1 MFQPKQLR
9 VQGHPISS
17 LLGLVSASDDPS
29 AARPSIESANPSV
42 QELFGHAVQ
51 RQEAVVAANG
61 ALCVRTGNRTGRS
74 PKDRFIVRDPA
85 SDPHIDW
92 GQINQPFDRNTFEQ
106 LWQRVMGHLAA
117 HGDYFSSRL
126 QAGADELHSIPLRV
140 ITEYAW
146 HNLFARQ
153 LFIVPRQHS
162 PARPG
167 EWMVVNA
174 PRFKTDPQRDGT
186 ASDGAVIID
195 FFRRRILL
203 AGMKYAGEMKKA
215 VFTVMNYLLP
225 QAGVLPMH
233 CAANLGPTGD
243 VALFFGLSGTGKTTL
258 SADPDRF
265 LIGDDEHGWN
275 EQGIF
280 NFEGGCYAK
289 CINLT
294 QEREPVIWEA
304 IKFGAI
310 MENVV
315 LDHARFPRYDDAALT
330 ENTRVAYP
338 REHVENRV
346 EENRA
351 GHPSAILFLTCDL
364 FGVLPPVAVLD
375 ERQAAY
381 HFLSGYTALVA
392 GTELGSGIKPTF
404 SACFGAPFFP
414 RRPVEYAEILMR
426 KLSCTGYPGL
436 SRQHR
441 LDRRRLW
448 QRRPSIRDRH
458 HARDRQRHPRRLDPE
473 VIHRVFAGAQPA
485 HPQGTAER
493 RTGRAPAESPKRLGR
508 PIGIRPGRRTPG
520 RAVQREFQALRR
532 CHRAGGRGP
541 PPRLRAP
548 SPGGRRSTTPPRAA
562 AATRPPPLHRR
573 SPARSARRRSGTRR
587 RPRSCGWR

>member
-1 MFQPKQLR
+1 MLQPKQLR
-9 VQGHPISS
+9 VQGRPIASVFGSS
-17 LLGLVSASDDPS
+17 PGGGDTGGPRASLEPPN
-29 AARPSIESANPSV
+29 PSI

-61 ALCVRTGNRTGRS
+61 ALCVRTGSRTGRS
-74 PKDRFIVRDPA
+74 PKDRFIVRDPDSA
-85 SDPHIDW
+85 PHIDW
-92 GQINQPFDRNTFEQ
+92 GQINQPFDSSAFDE
-106 LWQRVMGHLAA
+106 LWQRVMDHMAA
-117 HGDYFSSRL
+117 HGDHFTSRL
-126 QAGADELHSIPLRV
+126 QAGADEVHSIPLRV

-153 LFIVPRQHS
+153 LFIEPRNHTG
-162 PARPG
+162 PRPG

-174 PRFKTDPQRDGT
+174 PRFKTDPRRDGT
-186 ASDGAVIID
+186 TSDGAVIID
-195 FFRRRILL
+195 LARRRILL

-225 QAGVLPMH
+225 QSGVLPMH
-233 CAANLGPTGD
+233 CAANVGVSGD

-258 SADPDRF
+258 SADPERL

-275 EQGIF
+275 DEGIF

-294 QEREPVIWEA
+294 QEHEPVIWEA

-315 LDHARFPRYDDAALT
+315 LDHARFPRYEDAALT

-364 FGVLPPVAVLD
+364 FGVLPPVSVLD

-392 GTELGSGIKPTF
+392 GTEVGGDIKPTF

-426 KLSCTGYPGL
+426 KLRAQDTPVYLVNTGWTGGGYG
-436 SRQHR
+436 SGGHR
-441 LDRRRLW
+441 FPIATTRSIVRAILDG
-448 QRRPSIRDRH
+448 SIRGAPKIHLPHVNLSIPTLLPGTGLDERVLN
-458 HARDRQRHPRRLDPE
+458 PRNAWTD
-473 VIHRVFAGAQPA
+473 ADAYD
-485 HPQGTAER
+485 
-493 RTGRAPAESPKRLGR
+493 
-508 PIGIRPGRRTPG
+508 
-520 RAVQREFQALRR
+520 
-532 CHRAGGRGP
+532 
-541 PPRLRAP
+541 
-548 SPGGRRSTTPPRAA
+548 AA
-562 AATRPPPLHRR
+562 AARLARLFTENFKRFGGATGLEDAGPRP
-573 SPARSARRRSGTRR
+573 
-587 RPRSCGWR
+587 